1 MKVVKVFN
9 NNVVLVTNDSNVEE
23 IVTGKGIGFGIRE
36 GDNLKGINITQKFVL
51 ESKDSVRELEKL
63 LKRIDVKDI
72 ELASEILQLFENEIK
87 NKINETAL
95 LALADHISFAITRA
109 KEGMIFRSP
118 LEWEIKQLYSKEYST
133 ALKAIGVMQERSGI
147 EIPEQEAAFITL
159 HFVNALD
166 ANDRVEETIFMTKVI
181 QSISNIIKYHYGFE
195 FNEKSFYYTR
205 FITHIR
211 YFIKR
216 QLNNEVVTKENS
228 SLFDVIKL
236 QYENDYNCAIKIK
249 GFLEKQHQWK
259 ISNEEVVYLTLH
271 LYKLSSEEKIG
282 S

>member
-9 NNVVLVTNDSNVEE
+9 NNVVLVENNNNVEE

-36 GDNLKGINITQKFVL
+36 GDDLKDINITQKFVL
-51 ESKDSVRELEKL
+51 ESKDTVHKLEKL
-63 LKRIDVKDI
+63 LKRIEVKDI
-72 ELASEILQLFENEIK
+72 ELASEIIQLYENEIS
-87 NKINETAL
+87 NKVNETAL
-95 LALADHISFAITRA
+95 LALADHIGFAITRA

-133 ALKAIGVMQERSGI
+133 ALKAVGLMQERTGI
-147 EIPEQEAAFITL
+147 EIPEQEAAFIAL

-166 ANDRVEETIFMTKVI
+166 TNDRVEETIFMTKVI

-228 SLFDVIKL
+228 SLLNVIKL
-236 QYENDYNCAIKIK
+236 QYEYDYNCAVKIK
-249 GFLEKQHQWK
+249 GFLEKHYQWK

-271 LYKLSSEEKIG
+271 LYKLSSEK
-282 S
+282 